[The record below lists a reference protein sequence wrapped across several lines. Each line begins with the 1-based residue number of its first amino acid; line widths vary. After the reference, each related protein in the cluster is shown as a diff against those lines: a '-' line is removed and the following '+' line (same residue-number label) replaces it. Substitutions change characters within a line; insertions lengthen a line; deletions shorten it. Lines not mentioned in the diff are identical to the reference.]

1 MYRYVR
7 DLSANG
13 SVVQNINPPMNL
25 CATWGLS
32 PTCTVQLGPV
42 PNLHGAIWACPQP
55 ARCNLG
61 PVPNLH
67 LDGADGGALDECALD
82 ADVGDVYGAG
92 VGILKKTDE
101 GLGCT
106 AADFLKGKGHGGKLR
121 SESP

>member
-1 MYRYVR
+1 MLRQTLSSRRYLGAVFWHLMYRYVR

-32 PTCTVQLGPV
+32 PTCTVQF
-42 PNLHGAIWACPQP
+42 
-55 ARCNLG
+55 G

-92 VGILKKTDE
+92 TGILQKPDE

-121 SESP
+121 RESP